1 MKSRYLRST
10 LVFLILFSFA
20 ATVGAQTLKTG
31 SAESGLGEDVIL
43 QWNRVMMATLAIP
56 GQQPASVFP
65 GRTAAMVHL
74 AMFDAVNSIDGG
86 YTKYLTEV
94 PGTKHASQEAA
105 AAQAAHDVLVAL
117 FPTRAA
123 IYAAELELSLAGIE
137 ENRARQGQTI
147 GAIVAANMIAARAND
162 GWTATPP
169 VYVLPTTPGNWQPTP
184 PAHAAA
190 SFTHFGNVVPFG
202 TTSSVQFTP
211 NPPPAMTSAQYAADF
226 NEAKSLGKSNS
237 VTRTAD
243 QTQIAQVW
251 AVGSGGT
258 WNNVARNAAIEKG
271 NSLIENARLF
281 ALLQMTFHDSLQA
294 TFTSK
299 YTYGLWRPIH
309 AIRRA
314 DEDGNANTE
323 ADPTWNSLI
332 VNPPYPTYAGNA
344 AGHGMGQ
351 ATILAQFFGRDDI
364 PVTINFSSPVATR
377 SYPGFTAIADEQ
389 AISRIY
395 GGIHF
400 TFDSAAGQ
408 SIGRNV
414 ANYIYGNLMR
424 PKCTP

>member
-1 MKSRYLRST
+1 MEIRYLRST
-10 LVFLILFSFA
+10 LVFLVLFSFA
-20 ATVGAQTLKTG
+20 ATGPAQTFRTDSPDLG
-31 SAESGLGEDVIL
+31 GGEDVVL
-43 QWNRVMMATLAIP
+43 QWNRVMMATLAVP
-56 GQQPASVFP
+56 GQQPATVFNA
-65 GRTAAMVHL
+65 RTTSMVHL

-94 PGTKHASQEAA
+94 PGTKNASAEAA

-117 FPTRAA
+117 FPTRVA
-123 IYAAELELSLAGIE
+123 IFAAELELSLEGID
-137 ENRARQGQTI
+137 ENRARQGRTI
-147 GAIVAANMIAARAND
+147 GAIAAANMIAARSSD
-162 GWTATPP
+162 GWSATPP

-184 PAHAAA
+184 PANAAA
-190 SFTHFGNVVPFG
+190 SFTHFGNVLPFG

-211 NPPPAMTSAQYAADF
+211 NPPPAMTSAQYAADL
-226 NEAKSLGKSNS
+226 NEAKSLGKSDS
-237 VTRTAD
+237 ITRTAD

-251 AVGSGGT
+251 VVGPGVT
-258 WNNVARNAAIEKG
+258 WNNVARNAAIAKG

-314 DEDGNANTE
+314 DEDGNASTE

-332 VNPPYPTYAGNA
+332 VSPPYPTYAGNA

-364 PVTINFSSPVATR
+364 PVTINFTSPVATR
-377 SYPGFTAIADEQ
+377 SYPGFVAIADEQ
-389 AISRIY
+389 ARSRIY

-400 TFDSAAGQ
+400 TFDSSAGQ

-414 ANYIYGNLMR
+414 ANFIFGNLLR
-424 PKCTP
+424 PKCTL

>member
-1 MKSRYLRST
+1 MKSRYLRAT
-10 LVFLILFSFA
+10 LVFLVLFSFA
-20 ATVGAQTLKTG
+20 ATGGAQTLKTD
-31 SAESGLGEDVIL
+31 SAQFGLGEDVVL
-43 QWNRVMMATLAIP
+43 QWNRVMMATLAVP
-56 GQQPASVFP
+56 GQQPATVFNA
-65 GRTAAMVHL
+65 RSTSMVHL

-94 PGTKHASQEAA
+94 PGTKNASAEAA

-123 IYAAELELSLAGIE
+123 IFAAELELSLAGIE
-137 ENRARQGQTI
+137 ENRARQGRTI
-147 GAIVAANMIAARAND
+147 GAIVAANMIVARAND
-162 GWTATPP
+162 GWSATPP

-184 PAHAAA
+184 PANAPA
-190 SFTHFGNVVPFG
+190 SLTHFGNVTPFG
-202 TTSSVQFTP
+202 TTSSLQFTP
-211 NPPPAMTSAQYAADF
+211 NAPPAMTSAQYAADY
-226 NEAKSLGKSNS
+226 NEAKSLGKSDS
-237 VTRTAD
+237 VTRTAE

-251 AVGSGGT
+251 VTGPGVT
-258 WNNVARNAAIEKG
+258 WNNVARNVAIVKG

-314 DEDGNANTE
+314 DEDGNASTE

-364 PVTINFSSPVATR
+364 PVTINFTSPVATR
-377 SYPGFTAIADEQ
+377 SYPGFAAIADEQ
-389 AISRIY
+389 ARSRIY

-408 SIGRNV
+408 SIGRSV
-414 ANYIYGNLMR
+414 ANFIFGNSLR
-424 PKCTP
+424 PKCTL